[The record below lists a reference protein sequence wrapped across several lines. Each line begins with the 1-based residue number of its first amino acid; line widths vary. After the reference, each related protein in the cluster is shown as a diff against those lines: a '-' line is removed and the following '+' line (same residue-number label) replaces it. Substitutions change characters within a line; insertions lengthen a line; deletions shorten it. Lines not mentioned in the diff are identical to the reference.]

1 MKKKIVVENIV
12 ESTLTIPFFSASIVD
27 TIGFVNQH
35 KDVAWTIAFSAL
47 ANAQNE
53 NALEMR
59 TKSFVHGGLKHP
71 FSQVEGDLNL

>member
-35 KDVAWTIAFSAL
+35 KDVA
-47 ANAQNE
+47 
-53 NALEMR
+53 
-59 TKSFVHGGLKHP
+59 
-71 FSQVEGDLNL
+71 